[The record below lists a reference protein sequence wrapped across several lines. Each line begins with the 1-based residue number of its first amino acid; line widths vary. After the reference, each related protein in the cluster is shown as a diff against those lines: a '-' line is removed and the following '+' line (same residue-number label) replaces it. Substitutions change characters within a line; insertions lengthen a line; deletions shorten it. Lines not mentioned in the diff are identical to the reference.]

1 MFFES
6 ALQGKN
12 AFWRYLIMFI
22 AVFAATNTIGALPLI
37 TVIVI
42 KGLND
47 PAMLNEA
54 SDNLMELSAYG
65 IDPNTGLVLMLF
77 PFIIGIVTLYL
88 LIRPLNSRPFI
99 SLFNGGGKIRWKKF
113 FSSAFV
119 WLFLMSI
126 YLLFS
131 ILADPDNFELNN
143 VSVSLLWLI
152 IIALLL
158 VPFQASFEELLFRGY
173 LMQGAGAWFRNKW
186 MPLLISS
193 LLFGLMHSF
202 NPEIKEFGFWLMMP
216 QYVVFGIVFGLI
228 TILDDGIEMAMG
240 AHTANNIFLSVFL
253 TQESSALQTPALF
266 EQKEV
271 YPLTDFL
278 SLFLISGIFI
288 ILMWIMNRWRFKD
301 VFRFN

>member
-99 SLFNGGGKIRWKKF
+99 NLFNGGGKIRWKKF

-240 AHTANNIFLSVFL
+240 AHTVNNIFLSVFL

-266 EQKEV
+266 EQQEV

-288 ILMWIMNRWRFKD
+288 LLMWIMNRWRFKD
-301 VFRFN
+301 AFRFN